1 MDSSRPRRKSVGIRL
16 LVALGLVCIAG
27 VSGACGSSSGSARP
41 HVVATTTVIGELV
54 RSVAGD
60 TVDVEVLIPPGAD
73 PHDFEPSAAQAA
85 RLRTASLIVA
95 DGLGLEERL
104 GAAID
109 GARRDGVTVLELGPA
124 LDPVDVPGTDHPD
137 PHVWLDPERWARAAP
152 LVADA
157 LATTTGDDRSGFDS
171 RATTWSNEVR
181 AAGAEARRI
190 TDAIPPG
197 DRLLV
202 TNHDALEYFAS
213 RFGLKVIGVVLP
225 GGSTLAEPSAADVS
239 RLAEAVR
246 SSGARAV
253 FTENT
258 TSARLMQ
265 MLAKEVGHDVAV
277 IELATDTLGSKG
289 SDTSTYAGLLTTLAR
304 RIADGLAT
312 GKNP

>member
-1 MDSSRPRRKSVGIRL
+1 MDRPRPRPTSVGLRVV
-16 LVALGLVCIAG
+16 VALGLLCVAVVAG
-27 VSGACGSSSGSARP
+27 ACSNSSGASRTRI
-41 HVVATTTVIGELV
+41 VATTTVIGELV

-85 RLRTASLIVA
+85 RLRNAALIVA

-124 LDPVDVPGTDHPD
+124 LEPVDVPGTDHPD
-137 PHVWLDPERWARAAP
+137 PHVWLDPDRWARAAP

-157 LATTTGDDRSGFDS
+157 LATTTGGDRSGFDA
-171 RATTWSNEVR
+171 RAAAWSSDAR

-190 TDAIPPG
+190 LDVIPPG

-202 TNHDALEYFAS
+202 TNHDALEYFAN
-213 RFGLKVIGVVLP
+213 RFGLKVIGVVVP
-225 GGSTLAEPSAADVS
+225 GGSTLAEPSAADIS
-239 RLAEAVR
+239 RLAAVVR
-246 SSGARAV
+246 SSGVRAV

-265 MLAKEVGHDVAV
+265 MLAKEVGRDVAV
-277 IELATDTLGSKG
+277 IELATDTLGDEG

-312 GKNP
+312 GATP